1 MIEQPEESPG
11 FLLWHLTL
19 RWQREVAAALKP
31 LGLTH
36 VQFVLLASTW
46 WLNTHDQQP
55 TQAALAAQAGT
66 DVKMTSQVIRTLE
79 KKGLVTRDVDA
90 ADTRARRLVVTAA
103 GASLAPRAIETVETV
118 DRALLQPLSPTA
130 ARAFI
135 DGLRRLQPAVGSADS
150 LRAQQST
157 AAR

>member
-1 MIEQPEESPG
+1 MIETPEESPG

-19 RWQREVAAALKP
+19 SWQRDVAAALKP

-46 WLNTHDQQP
+46 WLNTSDLHP
-55 TQAALAAQAGT
+55 TQVALAARAGT

-79 KKGLVTRDVDA
+79 HKGLVTRDVDA

-103 GASLAPRAIETVETV
+103 GASLAPRAIEMVEAV
-118 DRALLQPLSPTA
+118 DRALLKPLSPTA
-130 ARAFI
+130 ARAFT
-135 DGLRRLQPAVGSADS
+135 DGLRRLQPAAGGANCVRVGS
-150 LRAQQST
+150 R
-157 AAR
+157 

>member
-1 MIEQPEESPG
+1 MIEQPEESAG

-19 RWQREVAAALKP
+19 RWQREIVTALKP
-31 LGLTH
+31 FGLTH

-55 TQAALAAQAGT
+55 TQAALAAHAGT

-79 KKGLVTRDVDA
+79 KKGLVTRDVDT

-103 GASLAPRAIETVETV
+103 GASLAPRAIEIVETV
-118 DRALLQPLSPTA
+118 DRALLTPLPPAQAQDFTN
-130 ARAFI
+130 
-135 DGLRRLQPAVGSADS
+135 GLRK
-150 LRAQQST
+150 LRHAIGT
-157 AAR
+157 ASQLTGA